1 MRKFRSDSD
10 GDYRFRDDAKTFHD
24 EFYYI
29 NYIDKYDKF
38 NSEFSEN
45 LDNKKYALN
54 RAKWLS
60 NNKWSFKSK
69 NIDYLVYKIGVY
81 SSNHG
86 HIESFRVN

>member
-10 GDYRFRDDAKTFHD
+10 GDYRFRDDAKTFHED
-24 EFYYI
+24 FYFI
-29 NYIDKYDKF
+29 NFIDKF
-38 NSEFSEN
+38 NSEFSEKLN
-45 LDNKKYALN
+45 DKKYALN

-86 HIESFRVN
+86 HIESFKVN

>member
-10 GDYRFRDDAKTFHD
+10 GDYKYRNDAKTFSD
-24 EFYYI
+24 EFYFI
-29 NYIDKYDKF
+29 NYIDKF
-38 NSEFSEN
+38 NSEFSEK
-45 LDNKKYALN
+45 LDDKKYALN

-86 HIESFRVN
+86 HIESFRVS

>member
-10 GDYRFRDDAKTFHD
+10 GDYRFRDDAKTFHE
-24 EFYYI
+24 EFYFI
-29 NYIDKYDKF
+29 NFIDKF
-38 NSEFSEN
+38 NSEFSEKLN
-45 LDNKKYALN
+45 DKKYALN

-60 NNKWSFKSK
+60 NNEWSFKSK

-86 HIESFRVN
+86 HIESFKVN

>member
-10 GDYRFRDDAKTFHD
+10 GDYRFRDDAKTFHE
-24 EFYYI
+24 EFYFI
-29 NYIDKYDKF
+29 NFIDKF
-38 NSEFSEN
+38 NSEFSEKLN
-45 LDNKKYALN
+45 DKKYALN
-54 RAKWLS
+54 RAKWLL

-86 HIESFRVN
+86 HIESFKVN

>member
-10 GDYRFRDDAKTFHD
+10 GDYRFRDDAKTFLD
-24 EFYYI
+24 EFYFI
-29 NYIDKYDKF
+29 NFIDKF
-38 NSEFSEN
+38 NSEFTEKLN
-45 LDNKKYALN
+45 DKKYALN

-86 HIESFRVN
+86 HIESFKVN

>member
-1 MRKFRSDSD
+1 MRKFRSGSD

-60 NNKWSFKSK
+60 NNKWYFKSK

>member
-10 GDYRFRDDAKTFHD
+10 GDYRFRDDAKTFHE
-24 EFYYI
+24 EFYFI
-29 NYIDKYDKF
+29 NFIDKF
-38 NSEFSEN
+38 NSEFSEKLN
-45 LDNKKYALN
+45 DKKYALN
-54 RAKWLS
+54 RPKWLS

-86 HIESFRVN
+86 HIESFKVN